1 MQDVHS
7 LLVPAE
13 LSLFLSFLLRGGG
26 FRRCFTQGTFRS
38 KPTAMPW
45 VSCSYACACFSRR
58 ENARRSFAPRS
69 CGTIAHSLIFAPRR
83 RLPPPR
89 CFTQGTF
96 RSKPVATPWVS
107 CSYAC
112 ACFSHREN
120 ARRSFAPRSCGTIAH
135 SLIFAPRRRLPPPFI
150 SRKALFAQN
159 PRQRRGFLAL
169 MPAPAFRVAKMQD
182 VLSLLVP
189 AELSLFLSFLLRGG
203 GFRRR
208 CFTQGNFR
216 SKPTAFAVGFLLLCL
231 RLLFASRKCKTFF
244 RSLRKV

>member
-1 MQDVHS
+1 MLDVHS

-13 LSLFLSFLLRGGG
+13 LSLILSFLLRGGG
-26 FRRCFTQGTFRS
+26 FRRRCFTQGTFRS
-38 KPTAMPW
+38 KPAAMPW

-83 RLPPPR
+83 RLPPL
-89 CFTQGTF
+89 F
-96 RSKPVATPWVS
+96 
-107 CSYAC
+107 
-112 ACFSHREN
+112 
-120 ARRSFAPRSCGTIAH
+120 
-135 SLIFAPRRRLPPPFI
+135 IF
-150 SRKALFAQN
+150 RKAIFAQN

-169 MPAPAFRVAKMQD
+169 MPAPAFRVAKMLDVLSLLVPAELSLTLSFLLRGGGFRRRLFHARQFSLKTHGFCRGFLALMPAPALRVAKMQD
-182 VLSLLVP
+182 VHSLLVP

-208 CFTQGNFR
+208 CFTQGTFR

-231 RLLFASRKCKTFF
+231 RLLFASRKC
-244 RSLRKV
+244 